1 MATAAIPGRMAV
13 DDIFDDAEDRSAV
26 PRLGTPSA
34 QVVPESKGRS
44 QAAKPAKRRR
54 RQRWISPLT
63 RRLLT
68 VNVLVLLIPVLGL
81 MHLDQYRQSLI
92 SAEIDALKIQG
103 RAFALSLGSTAV
115 DSGGTSQERLLPE
128 VTRGLMRVLL
138 ADLGVRA
145 RIFMP
150 SGDLLADS
158 FILQGPGGQVQVV
171 DLAPLDT
178 SFLAGLERFYHRVV
192 NWLPGTGDLPLY
204 GEAALQ
210 QATDYGEVEQALQGT
225 SAGQVRV
232 DREGRLALS
241 VAVPVQRYRQVLGA
255 LMLSKGGDD
264 IDAAVRDRRRD
275 ILWVIGVALAVTIL
289 LSIYLAGTIVRPI
302 RRLAAAADRVRYGK
316 GRDFEIPDFKSRR
329 DEIGDLSGALRDM
342 TRALWA
348 RLDAIEGFAADVAH
362 EIKNPLTSL
371 RSAVETVARVE
382 DLEQQRR
389 LMTII
394 LDDVQ
399 RLDRLI
405 SDISD
410 ASRLDA
416 ELSRADTESVDVG
429 VLLSTLVEV
438 HSATAAEAGPVF
450 ELDVPGHQDLLVQGM
465 EGRLGQVFRNLI
477 SNAVTFSP
485 PGGIIRLAAHRLGG
499 EVVVTVSD
507 EGPGLP
513 EGKLT
518 AVFDRFYSERPKA
531 EKFGIHSGLGLSIS
545 KQITEAHGGTIEAL
559 NRLGLEGEVSGATFV
574 VRLPIA

>member
-68 VNVLVLLIPVLGL
+68 VHVLVLLIPVLGL